1 MAANRRGFLALS
13 AATAVALPGCS
24 SAGAAP
30 FSSLAAA
37 REALGSLG
45 PLTSTGVW
53 SPPQVLT
60 HLAQSIEFSLLG
72 FPEPKP
78 AWFRA
83 TLGRAAFAVFDARG
97 QMSHPLDQPIPGA
110 PSLVPPPELDAAR
123 TRLIRAIE
131 QFERHDGPLQPHF
144 AYGELDKAAYARAHL
159 MHLCQHW
166 SEFQPTATA

>member
-1 MAANRRGFLALS
+1 MAADRRAFLALTAAS
-13 AATAVALPGCS
+13 ALALPGCS
-24 SAGAAP
+24 AAATAP
-30 FSSLAAA
+30 FASLAAA

-45 PLTSTGVW
+45 AMTSTGAW
-53 SPPQVLT
+53 SVPQVLT

-83 TLGRAAFAVFDARG
+83 TLGRAAFVVFDARG

-110 PSLVPPPELDAAR
+110 PALEPAPDLDSAR

-131 QFERHDGPLQPHF
+131 QFERHSGALQAHF

-166 SEFQPTATA
+166 GEFQPTATA